1 MVKLHPIPNQTLE
14 KCKTLE
20 LFLSLFVRW
29 RRAKTHWREHRE
41 HRPTDQSINELADAC
56 GSIVR
61 SLSGSY
67 HMDDIERVSLDV
79 DKSVVEAMKVLVL
92 LILRFALPDGA
103 DEDDED
109 VVFRRPSYFT
119 EDALNARS
127 MNS

>member
-1 MVKLHPIPNQTLE
+1 
-14 KCKTLE
+14 
-20 LFLSLFVRW
+20 
-29 RRAKTHWREHRE
+29 
-41 HRPTDQSINELADAC
+41 
-56 GSIVR
+56 
-61 SLSGSY
+61 
-67 HMDDIERVSLDV
+67 MDDIERVSLDV